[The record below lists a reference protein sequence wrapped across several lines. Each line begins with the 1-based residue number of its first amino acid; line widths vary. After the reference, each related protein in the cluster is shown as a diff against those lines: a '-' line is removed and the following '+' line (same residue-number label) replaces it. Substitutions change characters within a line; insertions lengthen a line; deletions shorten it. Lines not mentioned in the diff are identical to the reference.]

1 MKSIPTISWQLS
13 RPAFLRPA
21 VICSS
26 DVNWSGI
33 LKKVDDAFFAFDFAD
48 DFAFDLLL
56 EDLLPKDDT
65 MSTTNIRIIAATK
78 INTSIDTGKQN
89 KTGGK
94 KKVRNELFRGQKYA
108 TRRREK
114 ETTTTLLDEDGRRKQ
129 AF

>member
-1 MKSIPTISWQLS
+1 MRTTYREKQTSNVERETLEKTAALS
-13 RPAFLRPA
+13 
-21 VICSS
+21 
-26 DVNWSGI
+26 
-33 LKKVDDAFFAFDFAD
+33 
-48 DFAFDLLL
+48 
-56 EDLLPKDDT
+56 DDT